1 MSPRPVLPP
10 PVAFPDPALKS
21 CPSPT
26 GLGAGEGLGSRVG
39 TGDVLTWHLAGRTS
53 LEDQWGGTGQA
64 GASAVADGGQVAGRK
79 FLRQRQLLEPW
90 LHVSLW

>member
-1 MSPRPVLPP
+1 MSCRVKR
-10 PVAFPDPALKS
+10 AHHK
-21 CPSPT
+21 
-26 GLGAGEGLGSRVG
+26 GLQVHKVSGGGEVNDTERGLEVTWG
-39 TGDVLTWHLAGRTS
+39 WHLAGRTS